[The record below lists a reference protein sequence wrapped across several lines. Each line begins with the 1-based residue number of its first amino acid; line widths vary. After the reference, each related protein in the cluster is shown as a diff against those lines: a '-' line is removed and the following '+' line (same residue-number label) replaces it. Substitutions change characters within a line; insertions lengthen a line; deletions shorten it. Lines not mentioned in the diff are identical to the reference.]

1 MKRVTTRRAGFA
13 LRARR
18 GSALML
24 VLMLAVAMSAL
35 ALSAIALRS
44 SGSLI
49 ARYYERERDFR
60 YARSLCTPMI
70 VH

>member
-1 MKRVTTRRAGFA
+1 
-13 LRARR
+13 
-18 GSALML
+18 ML

-60 YARSLCTPMI
+60 YAAEAAIALGKARINTDTLLAIPRDSFVTRAK
-70 VH
+70 